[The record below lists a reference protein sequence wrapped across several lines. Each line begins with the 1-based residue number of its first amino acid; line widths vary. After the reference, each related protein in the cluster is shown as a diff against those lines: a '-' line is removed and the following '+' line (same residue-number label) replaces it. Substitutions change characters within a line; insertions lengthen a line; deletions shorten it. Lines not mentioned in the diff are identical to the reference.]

1 VKEYLNDHRIGV
13 RNGSSYPKTPRNR
26 RLASPEE
33 VIERALE
40 LLSQQD
46 WLAENRHQ
54 IAVEIQEGW
63 DEAQSSTLIQA
74 EEARANLQTR
84 KRDWSKQ

>member
-1 VKEYLNDHRIGV
+1 MTIELGPETEALV
-13 RNGSSYPKTPRNR
+13 RK
-26 RLASPEE
+26 RLETGAFASPEE
-33 VIERALE
+33 VIGRALE

-63 DEAQSSTLIQA
+63 DEAQSGTLMQA

-84 KRDWSKQ
+84 KRDWSKH